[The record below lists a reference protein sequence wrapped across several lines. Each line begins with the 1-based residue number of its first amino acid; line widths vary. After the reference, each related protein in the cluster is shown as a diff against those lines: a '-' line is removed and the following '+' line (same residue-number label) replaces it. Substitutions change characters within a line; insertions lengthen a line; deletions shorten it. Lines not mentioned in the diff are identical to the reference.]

1 MEDKEIFDILGIEEN
16 NREKEEYKKL
26 LGQFRELAKDHD
38 KNSIWLKGDKDISCK
53 GDVVAETD
61 DLIVCKESL
70 KEDAEEVEVEKEVE
84 VEEPVEEEPKAE
96 EPKLETFDEQMD
108 FLAADEQE
116 AIDGYEK
123 VIALVEDEHVKAQL
137 EKILVEEKAHK
148 EFLEKVK
155 EDKSLE
161 YSHEEHEEE
170 KEEEPKEDEIKMDAE
185 VEVVDDIALDDI
197 DDDFGFG
204 EALEEDTVKKGN
216 KWVNKGDE
224 GTHGEFKTKKEADAQ
239 RKAMFANGYH
249 EEVEEDFDDDFGFNH
264 LVDEDEE
271 EMGVKVDWNNLD
283 DDEDAMFFK
292 KVIQN
297 ADDDILDDHF
307 GKDTP
312 ERKLVGAI
320 KDMKEDNHE
329 AHTGHI
335 KAKEPVKLKAKF

>member
-1 MEDKEIFDILGIEEN
+1 
-16 NREKEEYKKL
+16 
-26 LGQFRELAKDHD
+26 
-38 KNSIWLKGDKDISCK
+38 
-53 GDVVAETD
+53 
-61 DLIVCKESL
+61 
-70 KEDAEEVEVEKEVE
+70 
-84 VEEPVEEEPKAE
+84 
-96 EPKLETFDEQMD
+96 MD

-123 VIALVEDEHVKAQL
+123 VLALVEDEHVKEQL

-204 EALEEDTVKKGN
+204 ESLEEDTVKKGN

-249 EEVEEDFDDDFGFNH
+249 EEVEEEFDDDFGCNI
-264 LVDEDEE
+264 LNEEEE
-271 EMGVKVDWNNLD
+271 EMGVTVNWDDLD
-283 DDEDAMFFK
+283 DNEDEEDLLFK
-292 KVIQN
+292 KIIQN
-297 ADDDILDDHF
+297 VDDDILDDHF
-307 GKDTP
+307 GKDTS

>member
-1 MEDKEIFDILGIEEN
+1 MEEEN
-16 NREKEEYKKL
+16 NWKVHKVTKFKI
-26 LGQFRELAKDHD
+26 Q
-38 KNSIWLKGDKDISCK
+38 DKDLNIDEIN
-53 GDVVAETD
+53 GETFDEVVADNLSDKEAHDLVLKLRNEESD
-61 DLIVCKESL
+61 DRFTYIQSTKNSL
-70 KEDAEEVEVEKEVE
+70 KEDKEEEPIELEKEVE
-84 VEEPVEEEPKAE
+84 VEVEEPKEDAK

-108 FLAADEQE
+108 FLAKDEQE

-123 VIALVEDEHVKAQL
+123 VLALVEDEHVKEQL

-204 EALEEDTVKKGN
+204 ESLEEDTVKKGN

-249 EEVEEDFDDDFGFNH
+249 EDFDDDFGCNI
-264 LVDEDEE
+264 LNEEDEE
-271 EMGVKVDWNNLD
+271 EMGIKVDWNNLD
-283 DDEDAMFFK
+283 DDEDAMLFK
-292 KVIQN
+292 KVIKN
-297 ADDDILDDHF
+297 TDDDILDKHF
-307 GKDTP
+307 GKDTS

-335 KAKEPVKLKAKF
+335 KAKEPIKLKAKF